1 VSRLENKIAF
11 VTGAA
16 GGIGS
21 AIARRF
27 LAEGACLA
35 ATDRDRSAIHE
46 ALGVSGDNDQLVTFA
61 GDIGDTDLV
70 RDTIA
75 AAAERF
81 GKIDILSNNAG
92 GSSPQD
98 ARVTDV
104 SDDEFWR
111 VIRTDLFGT
120 FAVCKHGIPELVKAG
135 GGSVINMSSMC
146 GLMAVPDRDCYT
158 AAKGGVSAMTRSMA
172 YGYAP
177 DKIRVNA
184 IAPGITMTP
193 RVAAR
198 MDMPAMQRFMPRHL
212 LGLVEAKDIANLAL
226 FLASDES
233 SHITGQILQV
243 DSGVTIN

>member
-1 VSRLENKIAF
+1 MRLENKIAF
-11 VTGAA
+11 VTGGA

-27 LAEGACLA
+27 LAEGARVA
-35 ATDRDRSAIHE
+35 ATDLDRGAIHR
-46 ALGVSGDNDQLVTFA
+46 ALEVGGDDDRLLTFA
-61 GDIGDTDLV
+61 GDIGDAEQV
-70 RDTIA
+70 RA
-75 AAAERF
+75 AITKAAQQF
-81 GKIDILSNNAG
+81 GRIDILSNNAG
-92 GSSPQD
+92 GSSSQD

-104 SDDEFWR
+104 SDEEFWR

-146 GLMAVPDRDCYT
+146 ALMAVSDRDCYT
-158 AAKGGVSAMTRSMA
+158 AAKGGVAAMTRSMA
-172 YGYAP
+172 FGYAP

-198 MDMPAMQRFMPRHL
+198 MDMPAMQRMMPRHL
-212 LGLVEAKDIANLAL
+212 LGLVESEDIANLAL